1 MATFSQMT
9 DEVSRKLAGFTLRQD
24 RQTHLTSAIGI
35 NDLTIPVA
43 SAKNISTGIVQIDD
57 ELIYV
62 DSFDRIANTLSVPPY
77 GRGYNGTTVSN
88 HTNGSKVIISPT
100 YPNVDIKTA
109 INDTIQ
115 AVFPSLYVTGNYTF
129 TYSPARTTYALPNNV
144 ETVLGLAYETVGP
157 TKEWIPIRNYR
168 VDSMANTS
176 SFNSRNSLSIYTN
189 IPAGRTVNVTF
200 SAAPNTLTKDSDNF
214 EVVTGLPSSCKDLII
229 IGAQWRMVTNVDP
242 GRLTFGSA
250 ESDQQSQVAG
260 RAYGAG
266 TNAAKYLLALYEKRL
281 QEETEK
287 LNGRNPIRVYK
298 TR

>member
-24 RQTHLTSAIGI
+24 RQTHLTSAIGV
-35 NDLTIPVA
+35 DDYVIPVA
-43 SAKNISTGIVQIDD
+43 SAKNISSGIVQIDD
-57 ELIYV
+57 ELLYV
-62 DSFDRIANTLSVPPY
+62 DSYDRVANTLTIPPY
-77 GRGYNGTTVSN
+77 GRGYNGTTISSHN
-88 HTNGSKVIISPT
+88 NGSKVIVSPT
-100 YPNVDIKTA
+100 YPNVDIKQA

-115 AVFPSLYVTGNYTF
+115 AVFPQLYVTGTYTF
-129 TYSPARTTYALPNNV
+129 TYSPARTTYALPDNV
-144 ETVLGLAYETVGP
+144 ESVLGLSYETVGP
-157 TKEWIPIRNYR
+157 TKEWVPIRQYR
-168 VDSMANTS
+168 VDSMANTAA
-176 SFNSRNSLSIYTN
+176 FNSRNSISIYTN
-189 IPAGRTVNVTF
+189 IPAGRTVNVF
-200 SAAPNTLTKDSDNF
+200 YSSAPAVLQNNSDNF
-214 EVVTGLPSSCKDLII
+214 ELVTGLPESCKDVII

-266 TNAAKYLLALYEKRL
+266 TNASKYLLALYDKRL
-281 QEETEK
+281 QEESAK